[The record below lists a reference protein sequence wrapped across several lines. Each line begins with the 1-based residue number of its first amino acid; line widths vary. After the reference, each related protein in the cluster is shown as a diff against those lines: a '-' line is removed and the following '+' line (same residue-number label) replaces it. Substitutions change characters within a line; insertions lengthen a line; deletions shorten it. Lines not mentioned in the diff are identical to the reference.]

1 MFMEYSKVYVH
12 KIRAYSTS
20 TLKYISQDRYNLC
33 IYVFQYSINI
43 AQIEL
48 VT

>member
-1 MFMEYSKVYVH
+1 MFMEYYKVCVH

-20 TLKYISQDRYNLC
+20 TLKYISPDTYNLC

-43 AQIEL
+43 SQTEL
-48 VT
+48 LT